1 MVGKGYLLCKG
12 QQRLIHTLTTS
23 PPPPFLIQPKILKH
37 VRERERPFY
46 FYQVFFQVCFH
57 GYTGTIYL
65 DLSFT
70 PLWITPVVIITKT
83 QNVFAKD
90 VTLSLLREIVC
101 NFCTF
106 SKNCSH
112 LSSPI
117 WLKFGIKADVR
128 VLFMKWILKSSSNV
142 VFA

>member
-1 MVGKGYLLCKG
+1 MQGAAETYSHFNHL
-12 QQRLIHTLTTS
+12 S
-23 PPPPFLIQPKILKH
+23 PPPLPNSTKILKH
-37 VRERERPFY
+37 VRERETFLLLPGIFPGLLSWLYRD
-46 FYQVFFQVCFH
+46 
-57 GYTGTIYL
+57 IYL

-90 VTLSLLREIVC
+90 VTLSLLREIIC

>member
-1 MVGKGYLLCKG
+1 MYSWAFVCHFCELLCKETSKRCPKYMDLKKRKIY
-12 QQRLIHTLTTS
+12 QVRTTDN
-23 PPPPFLIQPKILKH
+23 
-37 VRERERPFY
+37 Y

-117 WLKFGIKADVR
+117 WLKFGIKTDVR